1 MDEGYTP
8 LYNDEVLFVDRGR
21 VLMSNPTFKV
31 SEFLDALAE
40 LVSDREPEWSEDN
53 EGWFSD
59 GLSCEVLRFNGGGW
73 QRGKVRIRLEF
84 LPGMPQQQL
93 PERSSSRL
101 SERPPVEKL
110 RLRTPEKSYQEDP
123 DPDFPDDY

>member
-8 LYNDEVLFVDRGR
+8 LYDDEVLFVDRGR

-40 LVSDREPEWSEDN
+40 LVNEREADWTEDS

-59 GLSCEVLRFNGGGW
+59 GLPCESLRFNGSGW
-73 QRGKVRIRLEF
+73 QRGRVRIRLEF
-84 LPGMPQQQL
+84 LPANPPQQL
-93 PERSSSRL
+93 PERSSSKTA
-101 SERPPVEKL
+101 RPPLDNL
-110 RLRTPEKSYQEDP
+110 RPQPKSTKQDYFEE
-123 DPDFPDDY
+123 DFPDEY